1 MQDEAE
7 ANLTL
12 QLLPLK
18 DEDAQQ
24 RCKALK
30 TLRGN
35 HSLSDIESD
44 KLSTESNV
52 LLGSSGRS
60 YQDGYHIDLL
70 TAIDNSDSMRRTAVK
85 ITLVKMKVD
94 LNSSDYKKLITP

>member
-1 MQDEAE
+1 MKQRV
-7 ANLTL
+7 NPSTLT
-12 QLLPLK
+12 PE
-18 DEDAQQ
+18 DEDVQQ

-60 YQDGYHIDLL
+60 YQDGYHIDLQ

>member
-1 MQDEAE
+1 MKQRV
-7 ANLTL
+7 NPSTLT
-12 QLLPLK
+12 PEDK
-18 DEDAQQ
+18 DAQQ
-24 RCKALK
+24 RCPALK

-35 HSLSDIESD
+35 HRLSEIESD
-44 KLSTESNV
+44 KLSMESNV

-70 TAIDNSDSMRRTAVK
+70 TAIDISDSMRRTAVK

>member
-1 MQDEAE
+1 M
-7 ANLTL
+7 
-12 QLLPLK
+12 
-18 DEDAQQ
+18 
-24 RCKALK
+24 K

-70 TAIDNSDSMRRTAVK
+70 TAIDISDSMRRTAVK

>member
-1 MQDEAE
+1 MKRKP
-7 ANLTL
+7 TL
-12 QLLPLK
+12 QLLPLEGK
-18 DEDAQQ
+18 DAQQ
-24 RCKALK
+24 RCLALK

-35 HSLSDIESD
+35 HSLSEIESD
-44 KLSTESNV
+44 KLSMESNV

-70 TAIDNSDSMRRTAVK
+70 TAIDISDSMRRTAVK

>member
-1 MQDEAE
+1 MQDEAKV
-7 ANLTL
+7 NPSTLTPGR
-12 QLLPLK
+12 QKCPTEMPSI
-18 DEDAQQ
+18 EDSTRQS
-24 RCKALK
+24 
-30 TLRGN
+30 
-35 HSLSDIESD
+35 SLSEIESD

-70 TAIDNSDSMRRTAVK
+70 TAIDISDSMRRTAVK

>member
-1 MQDEAE
+1 MKREV
-7 ANLTL
+7 NPSTLTPGR
-12 QLLPLK
+12 QRYPTEMHSI
-18 DEDAQQ
+18 EDSMRQS
-24 RCKALK
+24 
-30 TLRGN
+30 
-35 HSLSDIESD
+35 SLSEIESD

-70 TAIDNSDSMRRTAVK
+70 TAIDISDSMRRTAVK
-85 ITLVKMKVD
+85 ITLVKTKVD

>member
-1 MQDEAE
+1 MHSI
-7 ANLTL
+7 
-12 QLLPLK
+12 
-18 DEDAQQ
+18 EDSTRQS
-24 RCKALK
+24 
-30 TLRGN
+30 
-35 HSLSDIESD
+35 SLSEIESD
-44 KLSTESNV
+44 KLSMESNV

-70 TAIDNSDSMRRTAVK
+70 TAIDISDSMRRTAVK